1 MLHDRTVSSPTVTS
15 SSGNNRVDE
24 LMNTVS
30 KLAIETQRH
39 TGKKQK
45 LFFPSSLCMCGHHW
59 KVLPYS
65 VWIYPLL
72 IILHICV

>member
-45 LFFPSSLCMCGHHW
+45 LFFPSSLCVCGHHW

-65 VWIYPLL
+65 VWIYTLL